1 MYRLNFDKK
10 KHVSEDSFFP
20 FSGKEALN
28 LVDPLDQAI
37 FSHWTAWKCSTYY
50 APQKRSSPQA
60 VTGK

>member
-1 MYRLNFDKK
+1 MFQKPALL
-10 KHVSEDSFFP
+10 P

-37 FSHWTAWKCSTYY
+37 LSHWTAWKCLTYY
-50 APQKRSSPQA
+50 AHQKRSSPQA